1 MLIYWNHKNFLKENR
16 FGNFKRESLKLLPT
30 RYKKHRAFVLTPK
43 LCIFTKSA
51 KHKPKRY
58 FLSIALRLL
67 YKPQAIKTKKRSI
80 KNTFK

>member
-16 FGNFKRESLKLLPT
+16 FGNFKMESLKLLPT

-51 KHKPKRY
+51 KHKPKR
-58 FLSIALRLL
+58 
-67 YKPQAIKTKKRSI
+67 
-80 KNTFK
+80 